1 MRDLY
6 PHTFP
11 VKVEHL
17 ENRFF
22 VRRLVQADI
31 AYLFQQREIDAAGSV
46 FLVMLHQFVKAVVLL
61 AAKGESAVILF
72 DKLDGLAHFIFRKA
86 GFEVGEVKFAHK
98 SPRHG
103 ITMQYR
109 TVFG

>member
-31 AYLFQQREIDAAGSV
+31 AYLFQQREIDDAGSV
-46 FLVMLHQFVKAVVLL
+46 FLVMQHQFVKAVVLL

-86 GFEVGEVKFAHK
+86 GLLLQTLGEIPDALMTDSDIEPSKRDA
-98 SPRHG
+98 
-103 ITMQYR
+103 
-109 TVFG
+109 